1 MGDKKE
7 NSYSHILK
15 YTGLF
20 GSVQGLGILVG
31 VLRNKFTALF
41 LGPSG
46 MGLLSLFSSTISVLS
61 SACNFGIPASGVKFI
76 SEKEHAADESQS
88 EKADIAGAVLLVRT
102 YSLLAAFFGAIVCV
116 LLGPLLNGFTF
127 SWGNHTLHFILLA
140 PTVFFTILAGGE
152 TAILK
157 ATGQLRALA
166 MQASLLAILLLL
178 VSVPVYWIF
187 GERGIL
193 PVLFILAFM
202 QWALNFR
209 YSRRSCTVGRK
220 YAKNDASCR
229 FPTFLR
235 LGGAFVLSGLMNSG
249 CEFLIRAFL
258 NQQGDL
264 EVVGLFN
271 AGITI
276 VFVYAGMVFSVMDQ
290 DFYPR
295 LSGISGS
302 RKNEESVKE
311 RNLCVNRQLEM
322 NVLLLGPIVAAIILG
337 LPLII
342 PILYNA
348 QFMGMLQMTQLAAVA
363 MLFKA
368 VYLPI
373 EYLPLSRGDSKLFLI
388 QESFCVILLIICE
401 IAGYQLDGLRGVGG
415 GIAVAYAIETLAVLA
430 FSRAVYGYRLS
441 ALGFRFCIFQLL
453 ILLLMLFLVF
463 MISYRD
469 WLYWLIGVIIVLMST
484 SFSFRKIRKLVR

>member
-1 MGDKKE
+1 MDDKKE
-7 NSYSHILK
+7 NSYLHILK

-61 SACNFGIPASGVKFI
+61 SACNFGIPTSGVKFI

-102 YSLLAAFFGAIVCV
+102 YSLLAAFFGAFVCV

-140 PTVFFTILAGGE
+140 PTIFFTILAGGE

-157 ATGQLRALA
+157 ATGQLHALA

-209 YSRRSCTVGRK
+209 YSRRVVRWGVNMRK
-220 YAKNDASCR
+220 MTLVAG
-229 FPTFLR
+229 FPLLR
-235 LGGAFVLSGLMNSG
+235 LGGAFVLSGLMASG

-258 NQQGDL
+258 NQQGNL

-295 LSGISGS
+295 LSSISGS
-302 RKNEESVKE
+302 RKTRSLLKSAISV
-311 RNLCVNRQLEM
+311 
-322 NVLLLGPIVAAIILG
+322 
-337 LPLII
+337 
-342 PILYNA
+342 
-348 QFMGMLQMTQLAAVA
+348 
-363 MLFKA
+363 
-368 VYLPI
+368 
-373 EYLPLSRGDSKLFLI
+373 
-388 QESFCVILLIICE
+388 
-401 IAGYQLDGLRGVGG
+401 
-415 GIAVAYAIETLAVLA
+415 
-430 FSRAVYGYRLS
+430 
-441 ALGFRFCIFQLL
+441 
-453 ILLLMLFLVF
+453 
-463 MISYRD
+463 
-469 WLYWLIGVIIVLMST
+469 
-484 SFSFRKIRKLVR
+484 

>member
-61 SACNFGIPASGVKFI
+61 SACNFGIPTSGVKFI

-140 PTVFFTILAGGE
+140 PTIFFTILAGGE

-209 YSRRSCTVGRK
+209 YSRRVVRWGVNMRK
-220 YAKNDASCR
+220 MTLVAG
-229 FPTFLR
+229 FPLLR

-311 RNLCVNRQLEM
+311 RNLCVNCQLEM

-373 EYLPLSRGDSKLFLI
+373 EYLPLSRGDSRLFLI

-415 GIAVAYAIETLAVLA
+415 GIAVAYAIESLAVLV

-453 ILLLMLFLVF
+453 ILLLVLFLVF

-484 SFSFRKIRKLVR
+484 LFSFRKIRKLVR

>member
-1 MGDKKE
+1 
-7 NSYSHILK
+7 
-15 YTGLF
+15 
-20 GSVQGLGILVG
+20 
-31 VLRNKFTALF
+31 
-41 LGPSG
+41 
-46 MGLLSLFSSTISVLS
+46 
-61 SACNFGIPASGVKFI
+61 
-76 SEKEHAADESQS
+76 
-88 EKADIAGAVLLVRT
+88 
-102 YSLLAAFFGAIVCV
+102 
-116 LLGPLLNGFTF
+116 
-127 SWGNHTLHFILLA
+127 
-140 PTVFFTILAGGE
+140 
-152 TAILK
+152 
-157 ATGQLRALA
+157 

-209 YSRRSCTVGRK
+209 YSRRVVRWGVNMRK
-220 YAKNDASCR
+220 MTLVAG
-229 FPTFLR
+229 FPLLR

-311 RNLCVNRQLEM
+311 RNLCVNCQLEM

-373 EYLPLSRGDSKLFLI
+373 EYLPLSRGDSRLFLI

-415 GIAVAYAIETLAVLA
+415 GIAVAYAIETIAVLI

>member
-1 MGDKKE
+1 M
-7 NSYSHILK
+7 
-15 YTGLF
+15 T
-20 GSVQGLGILVG
+20 LV
-31 VLRNKFTALF
+31 
-41 LGPSG
+41 
-46 MGLLSLFSSTISVLS
+46 
-61 SACNFGIPASGVKFI
+61 
-76 SEKEHAADESQS
+76 
-88 EKADIAGAVLLVRT
+88 AG
-102 YSLLAAFFGAIVCV
+102 F
-116 LLGPLLNGFTF
+116 PL
-127 SWGNHTLHFILLA
+127 
-140 PTVFFTILAGGE
+140 
-152 TAILK
+152 
-157 ATGQLRALA
+157 
-166 MQASLLAILLLL
+166 
-178 VSVPVYWIF
+178 
-187 GERGIL
+187 
-193 PVLFILAFM
+193 
-202 QWALNFR
+202 
-209 YSRRSCTVGRK
+209 
-220 YAKNDASCR
+220 
-229 FPTFLR
+229 LR

-276 VFVYAGMVFSVMDQ
+276 VFVYAGMVFSLGHD

-311 RNLCVNRQLEM
+311 RNLCVNCQLEM

-348 QFMGMLQMTQLAAVA
+348 QFMGMLQMTSSLPTAL

-373 EYLPLSRGDSKLFLI
+373 EYLPLSRGDSRLFLI

-415 GIAVAYAIETLAVLA
+415 GIAVAYAIETLAVLVLA
-430 FSRAVYGYRLS
+430 EPFMVIVY
-441 ALGFRFCIFQLL
+441 
-453 ILLLMLFLVF
+453 LLLV
-463 MISYRD
+463 SD
-469 WLYWLIGVIIVLMST
+469 SV
-484 SFSFRKIRKLVR
+484 SFSF

>member
-61 SACNFGIPASGVKFI
+61 SACNFGIPTSGVKFI
-76 SEKEHAADESQS
+76 SEKDHAADESQS

-140 PTVFFTILAGGE
+140 PTIFFTILAGGE

-166 MQASLLAILLLL
+166 MQA
-178 VSVPVYWIF
+178 
-187 GERGIL
+187 IL

-209 YSRRSCTVGRK
+209 YSRRVVRWGVNMRK
-220 YAKNDASCR
+220 MTLVAG
-229 FPTFLR
+229 FPLLR

-258 NQQGDL
+258 NQQGNL

-373 EYLPLSRGDSKLFLI
+373 EYLPLSRGDSRLFLI
-388 QESFCVILLIICE
+388 QESFCVILLIVCE
-401 IAGYQLDGLRGVGG
+401 IAGYQLEGLRGVVG
-415 GIAVAYAIETLAVLA
+415 GIDLSYAI
-430 FSRAVYGYRLS
+430 
-441 ALGFRFCIFQLL
+441 
-453 ILLLMLFLVF
+453 
-463 MISYRD
+463 
-469 WLYWLIGVIIVLMST
+469 
-484 SFSFRKIRKLVR
+484 